1 MSEFHYKK
9 ALHIEIKTPDG
20 EIVPAEFIYQD
31 DYYQDDVDKL
41 ARSRTSGSYE
51 VRTLPAHCGRKWPI
65 KFADG
70 DEDDFFDFDFVNI
83 SEWLGAAILESHN
96 MKEAIDDGFSYRV
109 TNPEDYDG
117 EDVDFEA
124 FVFGDM
130 YTLSRMKSMGELDY
144 KNLEKVVIA
153 SSLEDANTIS
163 LAFPDLPKT
172 HLIETEPF
180 KEAFVENNKNISQKI
195 FQAAVIENARSKH
208 IKNDTSNPRK
218 IVDGII
224 ESMPFLTSD
233 EKKIFKEKSI
243 SFESFSGWFKDISD
257 SLKEK
262 ELSNIGQLTAP
273 VALSDFKIVN
283 NDKILN
289 ALPFVCALSTIKEK
303 DVVFQGLPCTAY
315 YLKEPYI
322 VDPDSAD
329 EEFLCL
335 AAPNASDPS
344 KSKVYTNPYIEN
356 MIDFEHEQKNQQKPP
371 TLKPKI

>member
-130 YTLSRMKSMGELDY
+130 YTLSRMKSMG
-144 KNLEKVVIA
+144 NLTIKILKR
-153 SSLEDANTIS
+153 SSL
-163 LAFPDLPKT
+163 
-172 HLIETEPF
+172 
-180 KEAFVENNKNISQKI
+180 
-195 FQAAVIENARSKH
+195 
-208 IKNDTSNPRK
+208 
-218 IVDGII
+218 
-224 ESMPFLTSD
+224 
-233 EKKIFKEKSI
+233 
-243 SFESFSGWFKDISD
+243 
-257 SLKEK
+257 
-262 ELSNIGQLTAP
+262 P
-273 VALSDFKIVN
+273 VALKMRTQY
-283 NDKILN
+283 
-289 ALPFVCALSTIKEK
+289 P
-303 DVVFQGLPCTAY
+303 
-315 YLKEPYI
+315 
-322 VDPDSAD
+322 
-329 EEFLCL
+329 
-335 AAPNASDPS
+335 
-344 KSKVYTNPYIEN
+344 
-356 MIDFEHEQKNQQKPP
+356 
-371 TLKPKI
+371 